1 MKTSLYC
8 LVIAVLLRLAFDVTG
23 QTVEVYNIFGKQDDK
38 NWKNAARQIFICGG
52 DYGRWMTV
60 GRINTKSPDQKGFEP
75 NWTYVICKFKPVV
88 KQLPNGMYQ
97 IIFTSDFTK
106 DLP

>member
-23 QTVEVYNIFGKQDDK
+23 QTV
-38 NWKNAARQIFICGG
+38 
-52 DYGRWMTV
+52 
-60 GRINTKSPDQKGFEP
+60 
-75 NWTYVICKFKPVV
+75 V

-97 IIFTSDFTK
+97 IVFTSEFTK